1 MAEEP
6 NYKSTDELKILL
18 DEHIKG
24 ASKQDFKNDLDEQWR
39 DSGAEKLYKAE
50 GSKSRRPW
58 ATHSGRYAKLKFM
71 SVVLTKKEDIEKF
84 KRLLERNG
92 LTMKEIIEAGFNR
105 GSYENIVKEWRSTQ
119 PDNANESSDFDN
131 DDSFGSAQSEP
142 GSEDDYEAGQGHGDE
157 EFDDFLEPADVAN
170 AEREVAAATELTE
183 AKAEE
188 AAAGAGAGSNDVSP
202 MERIVAEE
210 TAAQSAG
217 SNDVSPMEQIVAEET
232 AAQSAAAQSALNAL
246 GGAGAAAPP
255 PPPAAPPPAAPPPAA
270 PPPVNPAPP
279 LLPNTADHLG
289 AQKSSF
295 RIREHA
301 ELQEKMQ
308 RADKANVEKPE
319 TTGMPNISRFG
330 HQRIVSLIAVKH
342 GKDFVYF
349 QRMVSQ
355 SRMVS
360 PDYKQRK
367 KQVSIMIAEYGPLFG
382 GIKMATD
389 FTVPECIE
397 LLALKEIYKRILG
410 DENAWK
416 NALKSIGQKTQGGS
430 QGGDVDTTNKQAA
443 VVVSL
448 TEDMLQNLSAV
459 PAGGA
464 PAGNHSGTGGPIK
477 TKDPISLWDQRL
489 KNNSNDTNI
498 KPSMG
503 NEFKVRKSRNIMR
516 VNDTIPMNRRVG
528 RPLREAPNPGM
539 LPVFKMRK
547 K

>member
-1 MAEEP
+1 
-6 NYKSTDELKILL
+6 
-18 DEHIKG
+18 
-24 ASKQDFKNDLDEQWR
+24 
-39 DSGAEKLYKAE
+39 
-50 GSKSRRPW
+50 
-58 ATHSGRYAKLKFM
+58 
-71 SVVLTKKEDIEKF
+71 
-84 KRLLERNG
+84 
-92 LTMKEIIEAGFNR
+92 
-105 GSYENIVKEWRSTQ
+105 
-119 PDNANESSDFDN
+119 
-131 DDSFGSAQSEP
+131 
-142 GSEDDYEAGQGHGDE
+142 
-157 EFDDFLEPADVAN
+157 
-170 AEREVAAATELTE
+170 
-183 AKAEE
+183 
-188 AAAGAGAGSNDVSP
+188 
-202 MERIVAEE
+202 
-210 TAAQSAG
+210 
-217 SNDVSPMEQIVAEET
+217 
-232 AAQSAAAQSALNAL
+232 
-246 GGAGAAAPP
+246 
-255 PPPAAPPPAAPPPAA
+255 
-270 PPPVNPAPP
+270 
-279 LLPNTADHLG
+279 
-289 AQKSSF
+289 
-295 RIREHA
+295 
-301 ELQEKMQ
+301 MQ
-308 RADKANVEKPE
+308 RADRANVEKPE

-355 SRMVS
+355 NRMVS

-430 QGGDVDTTNKQAA
+430 QSGDVDTTNKQAA

-448 TEDMLQNLSAV
+448 TADMLQNLSAA

-464 PAGNHSGTGGPIK
+464 PSGNHAGDGGPIK

-489 KNNSNDTNI
+489 KNNSKDTNI